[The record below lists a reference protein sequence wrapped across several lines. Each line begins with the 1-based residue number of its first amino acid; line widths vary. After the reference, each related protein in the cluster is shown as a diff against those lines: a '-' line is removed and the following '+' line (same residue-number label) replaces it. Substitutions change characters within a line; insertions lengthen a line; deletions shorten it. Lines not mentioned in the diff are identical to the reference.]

1 MTYTLTRA
9 TPADEST
16 VTGMLAERVEWLAS
30 RGLDQW
36 GAKDPARST
45 AATIAAGETWLLVDD
60 SAATAVGTLTMTTR
74 PDRDFWHDQAPA
86 LYLSKLATPLDQA
99 GRGLGRLLV
108 HAAYL
113 YGQQHQVAGLRWD
126 VWRTNTQLQDYY
138 RDLGGEMVGI
148 VEVAGRNSGALFE
161 AMSRFHGRVFEAG
174 SKQMVKIDAPIGVVE
189 RAAFTTSYETVGL
202 PGGSRDFDEPAPRHF
217 HHLLHLVDAAGQP
230 YTVNSGAISPLSLH
244 HDGDRWWL
252 NTEQVSGDLLRPL
265 RPGLPYLLE
274 HREWFGE
281 HFVEVRGDLVD
292 VPDGDRGERGLA
304 DVIGD
309 PTSC

>member
-9 TPADEST
+9 TAADEPT

-36 GAKDPARST
+36 GAKDPARSI

-60 SAATAVGTLTMTTR
+60 VTGTAVGTLTMTTR
-74 PDRDFWHDQAPA
+74 PDRDFWHDHVPA
-86 LYLSKLATPLDQA
+86 LYLSKLATRVDQA
-99 GRGLGRLLV
+99 GNGLGRLLV

-113 YGQQHQVAGLRWD
+113 YGQQHQVSLLRWD

-138 RDLGGEMVGI
+138 RDLGGELVDV
-148 VEVAGRNSGALFE
+148 VEVAGRNSGALFQ
-161 AMSRFHGRVFEAG
+161 ATSAFHGRVFDAG
-174 SKQMVKIDAPIGVVE
+174 SAQLVTIDAPSGVVE
-189 RAAFTTSYETVGL
+189 HAAFTTSHETAGL
-202 PGGSRDFDEPAPRHF
+202 GGSHDFDDLPPRHF

-230 YTVNSGAISPLSLH
+230 HTVNSGAVGPQTLH

-252 NTEQVSGDLLRPL
+252 NTQPVTGDLLGSL
-265 RPGLPYLLE
+265 RPGWPYLLE

-292 VPDGDRGERGLA
+292 QQAGALVT
-304 DVIGD
+304 VIGD